1 MKKTFTTTLKL
12 LVTAGVMWYIID
24 KLGWQAIVGTVSHA
38 RVKWL
43 VATGIVF
50 LISNFIGAYQ
60 WKLLL
65 KNKGIDLSY
74 AKSSRLYFIGMFFS
88 NFIFGMA
95 AADAVRITY
104 LKLDKSSGKAGFAAT
119 FLDRFAGLIAMLAF
133 AVAGSVV
140 LLKQKA
146 LESRSLDIALIALLG
161 TFGLLVALFCL
172 IVSSRFQ
179 KIFFALISRSFLPAA
194 LKQGISTLTA
204 EVILEAHD
212 RHVILPVAALSTVI
226 QLLRIGG
233 TITCAAALGLLTPA
247 NVQYFFIFVP
257 MLAMLMIIPLPFGV
271 REGIGGTLFMLAGF
285 APQAAFI
292 MGFLTSIVGI
302 IVSLPG
308 GFFFIVKPRSTAAHE
323 IVNSRSIA

>member
-146 LESRSLDIALIALLG
+146 IESRSLDIALIALLG
-161 TFGLLVALFCL
+161 TFGLLVGLFCL

-179 KIFFALISRSFLPAA
+179 KIFFALISRSFLPVK

-212 RHVILPVAALSTVI
+212 RHVILPVAFLSTVI

-233 TITCAAALGLLTPA
+233 SITCAAALGLLTLA
-247 NVQYFFIFVP
+247 NVHYFFIFVP

-323 IVNSRSIA
+323 IVDSRSIA

>member
-194 LKQGISTLTA
+194 LKQGISTLTV

>member
-1 MKKTFTTTLKL
+1 MKKTINTTLKL

-24 KLGWQAIVGTVSHA
+24 KLGWQAVVETVTHA

-43 VATGIVF
+43 AATGAVF
-50 LISNFIGAYQ
+50 LISNCFGAYQ
-60 WKLLL
+60 WMILL

-74 AKSSRLYFIGMFFS
+74 SKSSRLYFIGMFFS

-133 AVAGSVV
+133 AVAGSVL

-146 LESRSLDIALIALLG
+146 IESRSLDIALIALLV
-161 TFGLLVALFCL
+161 TFGLLVGLFCL

-179 KIFFALISRSFLPAA
+179 KMFFFLISKSFLPAA
-194 LKQGISTLTA
+194 LKQGVTTLTA

-233 TITCAAALGLLTPA
+233 NITCAAALGLLTPA
-247 NVQYFFIFVP
+247 NVHYFFIFVP

-285 APQAAFI
+285 APRAAFI

-308 GFFFIVKPRSTAAHE
+308 GFFFIVKPRSKAAHE
-323 IVNSRSIA
+323 IVNSRSVA

>member
-1 MKKTFTTTLKL
+1 MKKSLSTAIKL
-12 LVTAGVMWYIID
+12 LVTAGVIWYIID
-24 KLGWQAIVGTVSHA
+24 KLGWNAVVSTLEHA
-38 RVKWL
+38 NVNWL
-43 VATGIVF
+43 VMTGF
-50 LISNFIGAYQ
+50 LFFVSNCVGAYQ
-60 WKLLL
+60 WMILL
-65 KNKGIDLSY
+65 KNKGIVLSY
-74 AKSSRLYFIGMFFS
+74 GKSSRLYFIGMFFS

-133 AVAGSVV
+133 AVAGSVL

-146 LESRSLDIALIALLG
+146 LESGSLDIALIALLC
-161 TFGLLVALFCL
+161 TFGLLVGLFVL

-179 KIFFALISRSFLPAA
+179 KLFYALVAKSFLPAT
-194 LKQGISTLTA
+194 LKQGIVALTS
-204 EVILEAHD
+204 EVILETHD
-212 RHVILPVAALSTVI
+212 RHVILPVALLSTVI

-233 TITCAAALGLLTPA
+233 NITCAAALGLLTLA

-285 APQAAFI
+285 AVQSAFI

-308 GFFFIVKPRSTAAHE
+308 GLFFIVKPRS
-323 IVNSRSIA
+323 IAPK

>member
-271 REGIGGTLFMLAGF
+271 REGIGGTLFMRAGF
-285 APQAAFI
+285 APQAAFL